1 MRVQEQEMTE
11 YTSGLSRLPLSFGQE
26 QLWFLDQL
34 SPDQTIY
41 NIGVSYRLRGALDI
55 DILRR
60 SLTRLVGRHEA
71 LRATF
76 GAMDGVPFQ
85 VIAPVRDVELAV
97 SDFTGLEPDEREH
110 ALERTLAADAATPFD
125 LELGPLYRFRLCR
138 LAEDD
143 HALSLNF
150 HHIVTDGWSAGVLN
164 RELATIYGALLHGRE
179 PAFPVEPVRYADFVA
194 SQRQRLRG
202 EALEQELQYWD
213 EQLKGLATLELP
225 ADRLRPAN
233 PSYRGDSL
241 SMDFPSWLLQ
251 DVRKLAYERGAS
263 VFMVLISALNMVFAR
278 YTDQHDVPLGISL
291 LGRTEPELENTVG
304 LFVNMAVLRTD
315 LSGDPAFADLVDRI
329 ADVNLDIYDHQEVP
343 FEKVV
348 ERIQPI
354 RDPSRNPLFQVAVQV
369 LGDSTSG
376 ANFDLPGIVAETIPV
391 ASEES
396 RFDMAINFFESADS
410 LRCDIE
416 YSTDLFDR
424 WRIEALVKHAMR
436 VLEAVVADPSLR
448 LSQVPLTSAAE
459 REELLAAGRG
469 DEAEQTR
476 DPIHVSVAKVANAD
490 PGAVA
495 AVCRGKE
502 LTYGE
507 LNRCADLVARYL
519 RSLGVQHEQIV
530 AIAMDRDLDTLVAML
545 GVLKSGAAFTVIDP
559 AHPAKRLDYILR
571 DTATPLVI
579 TRSALADGLPTSR
592 GWATVLLDADW
603 DATQAAPEP
612 KLQATPDSG
621 SAEEHL
627 PQWAT
632 RDSLA
637 YVLYTSGSTGQ
648 PKGVL
653 IEHRA
658 LTCFTE
664 AYRRT
669 FGFTSDDRLL
679 QLPALTFDM
688 SMGEI
693 FTALTAG
700 ATLVL
705 LSPEDALSPE
715 GIAKLMRDQRVTYAG
730 LTPAILSVV
739 EAEPYPHLRYIMSG
753 ADAVPAEM
761 VNKWNLPGRRF
772 VDLYGPTEA
781 AVACTEYECEHVE
794 WQTPPPIGH
803 PEQNRLVYVVDRWG
817 NLVPKGIAGELLIG
831 GDEGLA
837 RGYLNQPE
845 LTAEKFVADPF
856 RPRGRVYRSGDLVRW
871 TPDYELEFLGRID
884 HQVKLRGLRIEL
896 GEIESALLTHPQ
908 VRMAAVLLRPD
919 QHGEKRLVGYFT
931 TEGDQAPAVADL
943 RRHLVEQ
950 LPEYMVP
957 TAWALLEAFPLTAAR
972 KINRAALPEPDMD
985 GNEPEFVVAR
995 TPTEACVA
1003 EIFAEVLSVPRVG
1016 ADENFFELGG
1026 NSLQAMR
1033 VVSRINKAFG
1043 VKVNIRLLY
1052 GSSTVSAIST
1062 AIEGMTA
1069 SASR

>member
-1 MRVQEQEMTE
+1 MKP
-11 YTSGLSRLPLSFGQE
+11 LPLSFGQE

-34 SPDQTIY
+34 APGQTIY
-41 NIGVSYRLRGALDI
+41 NIGVSYRLRGTLDTG
-55 DILRR
+55 ILRR

-76 GAMDGVPFQ
+76 GAADGTPFQ
-85 VIAPVRDVELAV
+85 VIAPERDVLLDV
-97 SDFTGLEPDEREH
+97 CDFTGLEPDEREH
-110 ALERTLAADAATPFD
+110 SLQRILAADAATAFD

-138 LAEDD
+138 LQEDD
-143 HALSLNF
+143 YALSLNF

-164 RELATIYGALLHGRE
+164 RELATIYGAFLHGTE
-179 PAFPVEPVRYADFVA
+179 PVFPAEPSVRYADFVA
-194 SQRQRLRG
+194 SQRERLRG
-202 EALEQELQYWD
+202 DALETELGYWQ

-225 ADRLRPAN
+225 ADRRRPAS
-233 PSYRGDSL
+233 PSYRGDFFGL
-241 SMDFPSWLLQ
+241 DFPAQLLK
-251 DVRKLAYERGAS
+251 DVRKLAHQRSAS
-263 VFMVLISALNMVFAR
+263 TFMVLISALNMVLAR
-278 YTDQHDVPLGISL
+278 YCDQHDVPLGISV

-315 LSGDPAFADLVDRI
+315 LSGDPAFADLLDQV
-329 ADVNLDIYDHQEVP
+329 ADKNLDIYDHQEVS

-348 ERIQPI
+348 ERVQPV

-369 LGDSTSG
+369 LGDSTSA
-376 ANFDLPGIVAETIPV
+376 ANLDLPGITAETIPV
-391 ASEES
+391 PSAGS
-396 RFDMAINFFESADS
+396 RFDMAINFLESADT
-410 LRCDIE
+410 LRCAIE

-424 WRIEALVKHAMR
+424 WRIEALAKHTIQ
-436 VLEAVVADPSLR
+436 VLEAVVKDPSLR
-448 LSQVPLTSAAE
+448 LSQVPLASAAE
-459 REELLAAGRG
+459 REELLSAGRG
-469 DEAEQTR
+469 DEVEEPR
-476 DPIHVSVAKVANAD
+476 DPIHVAVAKVAAAD
-490 PGAVA
+490 PGAIA
-495 AVCRGKE
+495 AVCAGTE

-507 LNRCADLVARYL
+507 LDRRAALLARYL
-519 RSLGVQHEQIV
+519 RSLGVQPEQIV

-545 GVLKSGAAFTVIDP
+545 GVLRSGAAFTVLDP

-579 TRSALADGLPTSR
+579 TRSALADRLPASC
-592 GWATVLLDADW
+592 GWATVRLDADW
-603 DATQAAPEP
+603 EAIEAAAGPEP
-612 KLQATPDSG
+612 G
-621 SAEEHL
+621 EHF
-627 PQWAT
+627 PERAT

-658 LTCFTE
+658 LTCFTQG
-664 AYRRT
+664 YQRT

-693 FTALTAG
+693 FTALTTG

-730 LTPAILSVV
+730 LTPAILSVL
-739 EAEPYPHLRYIMSG
+739 EAEPYPHLRDIMSG

-781 AVACTEYECEHVE
+781 AVACTEYECEHTE
-794 WQTPPPIGH
+794 WQAPPPIGH
-803 PEQNRLVYVVDRWG
+803 PQQNRLVYVVDRSG
-817 NLVPKGIAGELLIG
+817 NLVPKGVPGELLIG

-837 RGYLNQPE
+837 RGYLNLPE

-871 TPDYELEFLGRID
+871 TPGGELEFLGRLD

-896 GEIESALLTHPQ
+896 GEIESALLTHPR

-919 QHGEKRLVGYFT
+919 QRGENRLVAYFT
-931 TEGDQAPAVADL
+931 AEGDQAPATADL
-943 RRHLVEQ
+943 RRHLAEQ

-957 TAWALLEAFPLTAAR
+957 TAWVALDAFPLTAAR
-972 KINRAALPEPDMD
+972 KIDRATLPEPDLTGD
-985 GNEPEFVVAR
+985 EPEFVAGR
-995 TPTEACVA
+995 TPTEIGVA
-1003 EIFAEVLSVPRVG
+1003 EIFAEVLAVPRVG
-1016 ADENFFELGG
+1016 AHDNFFELGG

-1033 VVSRINKAFG
+1033 AVSRINKAFG

-1052 GSSTVSAIST
+1052 GSSTVSAVST
-1062 AIEGMTA
+1062 AVDG
-1069 SASR
+1069 RG